1 MLKSFSRLFVIYKG
15 YRLKLIF
22 SQVLLF
28 ISALCMIGVATLT
41 QRLINEGIAQN
52 DIEVVLQT
60 GIWMAL
66 LAVIAGITMA
76 GTAAYAVFFSQ
87 GTAYIIR
94 ARLYEKIQEF
104 SFSNFDRYRTSNLLV
119 RLNADVNNIM
129 NAVMYSVMLLLYAP
143 FMVLIAFTLAL
154 INTPNLVWIMI
165 VVTVIVLSIMAILVP
180 RIFNAYDERQKRLD
194 DVNNTLQENLS
205 GVRVV
210 KAFVR
215 EELEVE
221 RFRTRADA
229 MRKPAFRAAFSVA
242 FFSPMLSGI
251 SQLAIATS
259 ILIGGTQVLEGTG
272 LNIGELISF
281 TQYLNMVIMPLALMA
296 VVVPF
301 LLRGDTS
308 AGRIF
313 EVYDGV
319 ADILDKPEARVLTPE
334 EIKGKIV
341 FDNVTFAFRRPD
353 GKLDPPALKNIN
365 LTIEPGESIGILGAT
380 GSGKSAMVN
389 LIPRFYDVTEGKITI
404 DGIDVRDIQQES
416 LRRIV
421 GVGLQEAVLF
431 QGDIRFN
438 LKFGAPDVD
447 DEVMRNAAKA
457 ADSYGFV
464 SNLPEKWEAP
474 VARRGYNFSGGQRQR
489 LSMNRTLTTRPRI
502 LILDDST
509 SALDVATESRVQ
521 DAIPRFAPDLTTIYV
536 AQRISAVLNLD
547 KIILLQNGEIV
558 GVGNHEELITNNA
571 LYQEI
576 YESQLGGGV
585 IAGIEEEVTA

>member
-308 AGRIF
+308 ARRIF

-319 ADILDKPEARVLTPE
+319 ADILDKPAARVLTPE

-389 LIPRFYDVTEGKITI
+389 LIPRFYDVTEGTITI
-404 DGIDVRDIQQES
+404 DGVDVRDIQQES

>member
-1 MLKSFSRLFVIYKG
+1 MLKSFSRLFIIYKG

-389 LIPRFYDVTEGKITI
+389 LIPRFYDVTEGTITI
-404 DGIDVRDIQQES
+404 DGVDVRDIQQES

>member
-389 LIPRFYDVTEGKITI
+389 LIPRFYDVTEGTITI
-404 DGIDVRDIQQES
+404 DGVDVRDIQQES

>member
-1 MLKSFSRLFVIYKG
+1 MLKSFSRLFVIYRG

-41 QRLINEGIAQN
+41 QRLINDGIETGN
-52 DIEVVLQT
+52 VEVVLNT
-60 GIWMAL
+60 GMWMAV
-66 LAVIAGITMA
+66 LAIIAGLTMA
-76 GTAAYAVFFSQ
+76 GTAAYAVFFAQ

-94 ARLYEKIQEF
+94 SRLYAKIQEF
-104 SFSNFDRYRTSNLLV
+104 SFANFDQHRTSNLLV

-143 FMVLIAFTLAL
+143 FMVVIAFILAL

-165 VVTVIVLSIMAILVP
+165 LVSVVILGIMAFLVP
-180 RIFNAYDERQKRLD
+180 QIFSAYDERQKRLD
-194 DVNNTLQENLS
+194 NVNNTLQESLS

-215 EELEVE
+215 EDLEKE
-221 RFRTRADA
+221 RFSRRADE
-229 MRKPAFRAAFSVA
+229 MRIPAFRAAFRVA

-251 SQLAIATS
+251 SQLTIALAI
-259 ILIGGTQVLEGTG
+259 LVGGTQVLNNTG
-272 LNIGELISF
+272 LSIGELISF
-281 TQYLNMVIMPLALMA
+281 TQYLNMVVMPLALMA

-301 LLRGDTS
+301 LLRGDAS

-313 EVYDGV
+313 EVYDGE
-319 ADILDKPEARVLTPE
+319 AAIQDKPDAKVLDPQE
-334 EIKGKIV
+334 VKGKIV

-365 LTIEPGESIGILGAT
+365 LTIGPGQSVGFLGAT
-380 GSGKSAMVN
+380 GSGKSALVN
-389 LIPRFYDVTEGKITI
+389 LIPRFYDVTEGSITV
-404 DGIDVRDIQQES
+404 DGVDVRDIEQEN
-416 LRRIV
+416 LRQIV
-421 GVGLQEAVLF
+421 GVGLQEALLF
-431 QGDIRFN
+431 QGDVRFN

-447 DEVMRNAAKA
+447 DEVMRDAAKA
-457 ADSYGFV
+457 ADSYGFIT
-464 SNLPEKWEAP
+464 NMPQQWEAP

-521 DAIPRFAPDLTTIYV
+521 NAIPQFAPDLTTIYV
-536 AQRISAVLNLD
+536 AQRISAVINLD
-547 KIILLQNGEIV
+547 NIILLENGQIV
-558 GVGNHEELITNNA
+558 AMGNHEELMSSSP

-585 IAGIEEEVTA
+585 LAGIEEEVSA